1 MKMSSEQSRECFVL
15 GEYYY
20 AFWGKL
26 SGEIFPLHSFIL
38 IFAFFFWK
46 FSLDFRKIIGDFLV
60 WCVEANLLQGCGK
73 KNESKWLEIK
83 LFYGD
88 SNPSCNFFV
97 ISNWTSAVFRS
108 LENLNFDTLV
118 ENIKNS
124 STFQRNSQIYF
135 LKIRKNLPTLD

>member
-1 MKMSSEQSRECFVL
+1 MFRAWWILLCFL
-15 GEYYY
+15 GKIEWRDFSVTFVYIN
-20 AFWGKL
+20 FCV
-26 SGEIFPLHSFIL
+26 
-38 IFAFFFWK
+38 FFWK
-46 FSLDFRKIIGDFLV
+46 FLLDFRKIIGDFLV
-60 WCVEANLLQGCGK
+60 WCVGANLLQGCGR

-118 ENIKNS
+118 ENIKNP

-135 LKIRKNLPTLD
+135 LKIRKNLPTFD